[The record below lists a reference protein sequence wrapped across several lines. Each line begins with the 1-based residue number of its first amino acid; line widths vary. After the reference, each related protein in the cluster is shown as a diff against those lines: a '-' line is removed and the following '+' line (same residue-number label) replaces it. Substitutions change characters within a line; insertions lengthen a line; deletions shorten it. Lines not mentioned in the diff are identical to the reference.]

1 MEQTQAIVKSCLI
14 LQNYITKL
22 EEGINKNNTEPS
34 LKLIE
39 ENVRLKSENREIKKN
54 NTQFSS
60 ENKELKSQINKLSKE
75 NKKLQT
81 QIDFYEDK
89 KLYNKKILLGFLNSP
104 DIKIEKGLFV
114 PRTFFIQVFNWYCQI
129 NNLRRHVFNEDFYM
143 ETFISKDIE
152 VREDEVTYK
161 GRVYPTQSIIYG
173 LDIAEKSLY
182 FGDDY

>member
-75 NKKLQT
+75 N
-81 QIDFYEDK
+81 K

-173 LDIAEKSLY
+173 LDITEKSLY

>member
-22 EEGINKNNTEPS
+22 EQGINKNTTEPS

-39 ENVRLKSENREIKKN
+39 ENVRLK
-54 NTQFSS
+54 S

-81 QIDFYEDK
+81 QNDFYEDK

-114 PRTFFIQVFNWYCQI
+114 PRAFFIQVFNWYCQI

>member
-22 EEGINKNNTEPS
+22 EEGINKNSTEPS

-114 PRTFFIQVFNWYCQI
+114 PRILFIKVFNWHCRT
-129 NNLRRHVFNEDFYM
+129 NNLGRHAFNEDFYT

-152 VREDEVTYK
+152 VGDGEVTYK

-173 LDIAEKSLY
+173 LDIVQESLC
-182 FGDDY
+182 FEGDY